1 MGIDIYLAW
10 EGQTEEERRGQI
22 TGFSTTA
29 GRAGYLRE
37 AYHGGPYATEIL
49 VREAFDSPSAE
60 AQIPAAVMR
69 ERLTNVTEPSR
80 APGIRAADA
89 MAQMIGNLLAAG
101 TAGNEAV
108 TVNGH
113 HGGPALTEPESVE
126 ECVRIRCARIY
137 PDMEPDMVERYVQ
150 SFRDFVALAELKERE
165 TGKPCTVIA
174 SY

>member
-1 MGIDIYLAW
+1 MGIDIYLTW
-10 EGQTEEERRGQI
+10 EGQTKEERNGQI
-22 TGFSTTA
+22 TGFSAVA
-29 GRAGYLRE
+29 GHAGYLRE

-49 VREAFDSPSAE
+49 VREAFDSPDAQ

-89 MAQMIGNLLAAG
+89 MSQAIGNMLAGIADDG
-101 TAGNEAV
+101 TVVE
-108 TVNGH
+108 GH
-113 HGGPALTEPESVE
+113 HGGIATTEPETVE
-126 ECVRIRCARIY
+126 ACVRIRCARIY
-137 PDMEPDMVERYVQ
+137 PDMSSEMVERYVQ
-150 SFRDFVALAELKERE
+150 SFRNFVALAEFKERQ